1 MSWIVFMTLL
11 FGFAA
16 SAYSGQNPVIAFYQE
31 HISVVDGD
39 RCPMYP
45 TCSSYA
51 KKSIEKHGPVI
62 GWIMALDR
70 IIRCGRDEATLAPSY
85 VLNDQTVIY
94 DPVEAN
100 DFWWFDTEK

>member
-1 MSWIVFMTLL
+1 MVLIFC
-11 FGFAA
+11 FAA
-16 SAYSGQNPVIAFYQE
+16 SAYGGQNLVIEFYQD

-45 TCSSYA
+45 TCSTYA
-51 KKSIEKHGPVI
+51 KKSIEKHGLVI
-62 GWIMALDR
+62 GWVMALDR

-85 VLNDQTVIY
+85 IINGQTAIY

-100 DFWWFDTEK
+100 DFWWFNTKK